1 MHNSFDY
8 FYCIWKA
15 SGGSITRYLRKN
27 NLFVWGVLGFGKNTN
42 DGDLRIAVWS
52 TAFLFFRQ
60 IFLSVKKNSSFLDF
74 TNVIPEGFSFFRKPL
89 PTDAHA
95 SWTGWGGCSLC
106 YLKECGFLEVL
117 VYAVQTATLY
127 TLTCK
132 YFSLI
137 CINFEPNCLYCN
149 KIF

>member
-1 MHNSFDY
+1 MLFQRVSHSSESLCQQMHMPLEQ
-8 FYCIWKA
+8 A
-15 SGGSITRYLRKN
+15 GG
-27 NLFVWGVLGFGKNTN
+27 
-42 DGDLRIAVWS
+42 
-52 TAFLFFRQ
+52 
-60 IFLSVKKNSSFLDF
+60 
-74 TNVIPEGFSFFRKPL
+74 
-89 PTDAHA
+89 
-95 SWTGWGGCSLC
+95 GGYSLC
-106 YLKECGFLEVL
+106 YLKECGFLEV